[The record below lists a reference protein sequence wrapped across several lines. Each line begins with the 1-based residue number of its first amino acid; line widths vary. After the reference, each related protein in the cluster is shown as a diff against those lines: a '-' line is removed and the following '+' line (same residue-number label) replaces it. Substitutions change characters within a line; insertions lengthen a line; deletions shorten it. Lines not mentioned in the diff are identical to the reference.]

1 MTLFYRDTTLSGDVR
16 KKGIEQFLKT
26 IGGRSG
32 VRFLFTGSP
41 STDGRTVWLGNV
53 VPDDETFEIHALGHG
68 IHEMMH
74 ITDTDVALINE
85 ASQETPFVFALFN
98 SFEDLRIDRLGA
110 SRYAGYKL
118 WREELWR
125 TKMKAGKLA
134 AAAPAR
140 LAPGIAFV
148 LWLHCT
154 VLADEGYAWAA
165 KCLPAL
171 EEKVRSL
178 LPEVLMA
185 LFRAE
190 AMKTHSINST
200 HEALDHARRFAR
212 LCREL
217 IAQAVQASKE
227 EEARGGSAQK
237 SAMNAPQSTSE
248 EAGGGAGCAQ
258 EPTGGKESSKA
269 SRRPGGNPAGKM
281 QQASGSRQKTDG
293 KQSSQEASQHESS
306 TQRGR
311 KTNDKADG
319 DPKQTAQLLQEIMR
333 EDRFESEIPT
343 MFSQQT
349 HQMAASAGSGAAGF
363 TNDDGAVPTAKLWP
377 APSHPTQLRSNS
389 LEYQQAFEEALGHTA
404 QLTRQFAQLL
414 RTEDE
419 NEDRR
424 STEGLELAPDWL
436 NQVASNDQRLFT
448 AAGVERNV
456 SADVTILLD
465 RSGSMGIKT
474 MTTAKGIV
482 AALIGALRAVRGCT
496 VRAAVFP
503 GPGQDDKVSLVALDN
518 ETAAESFKRLAP
530 VSAYGS
536 TPIAAAMRWAET
548 SFNRTAR
555 DKLLIVITDGRFP
568 TGFGSTAQ
576 DALDALGIE
585 FALLSID
592 VANQDI
598 ARNMVHVIDVKDIEP
613 AMQKLLAAT
622 RFCRTM
628 QSGS

>member
-1 MTLFYRDTTLSGDVR
+1 
-16 KKGIEQFLKT
+16 
-26 IGGRSG
+26 
-32 VRFLFTGSP
+32 
-41 STDGRTVWLGNV
+41 
-53 VPDDETFEIHALGHG
+53 
-68 IHEMMH
+68 
-74 ITDTDVALINE
+74 
-85 ASQETPFVFALFN
+85 
-98 SFEDLRIDRLGA
+98 
-110 SRYAGYKL
+110 
-118 WREELWR
+118 
-125 TKMKAGKLA
+125 
-134 AAAPAR
+134 
-140 LAPGIAFV
+140 
-148 LWLHCT
+148 
-154 VLADEGYAWAA
+154 
-165 KCLPAL
+165 
-171 EEKVRSL
+171 
-178 LPEVLMA
+178 
-185 LFRAE
+185 
-190 AMKTHSINST
+190 
-200 HEALDHARRFAR
+200 
-212 LCREL
+212 
-217 IAQAVQASKE
+217 
-227 EEARGGSAQK
+227 
-237 SAMNAPQSTSE
+237 
-248 EAGGGAGCAQ
+248 
-258 EPTGGKESSKA
+258 
-269 SRRPGGNPAGKM
+269 
-281 QQASGSRQKTDG
+281 
-293 KQSSQEASQHESS
+293 
-306 TQRGR
+306 
-311 KTNDKADG
+311 
-319 DPKQTAQLLQEIMR
+319 MR

-343 MFSQQT
+343 MFSQQM

-377 APSHPTQLRSNS
+377 DPSHPTQLRSNS

-414 RTEDE
+414 RTEGE
-419 NEDRR
+419 NDDRR

>member
-53 VPDDETFEIHALGHG
+53 APDDETFEIHALGHG

-134 AAAPAR
+134 AASPAR

-154 VLADEGYAWAA
+154 ALADEGYAWAA

-178 LPEVLMA
+178 LPEDLME

-200 HEALDHARRFAR
+200 REALDHARRFAR

-227 EEARGGSAQK
+227 EEARSRSAQK
-237 SAMNAPQSTSE
+237 PAMNAPQSTSE
-248 EAGGGAGCAQ
+248 GAGGK
-258 EPTGGKESSKA
+258 TT
-269 SRRPGGNPAGKM
+269 GKM
-281 QQASGSRQKTDG
+281 QQASGSRQKADG
-293 KQSSQEASQHESS
+293 KQSSQEASRHESS

-343 MFSQQT
+343 MFSQQM

-363 TNDDGAVPTAKLWP
+363 SNDDGAVPTAKLWP
-377 APSHPTQLRSNS
+377 DPSHPPQLRSNS
-389 LEYQQAFEEALGHTA
+389 LEYQQAFEEAMGHTA
-404 QLTRQFAQLL
+404 QLTHQFAQLL
-414 RTEDE
+414 RTEGE
-419 NEDRR
+419 NDDRR

-503 GPGQDDKVSLVALDN
+503 GPGQDDKVSLVALAN

-568 TGFGSTAQ
+568 SGFGSTAQ

-628 QSGS
+628 QSGC